1 MEEPIDKNRDTISS
15 KKFERSIWKIC
26 GIVALFIAVL
36 WILKETFNV
45 LLLVLAG
52 ILIAL
57 YFHGISK
64 LINKKTNIPQNAC
77 VAISIAGTILAVSV
91 LIYFTGARIQAQA
104 AELSET
110 LPNTIQNVKE
120 RLAETYVGQKILESA
135 SGNDAA
141 NKTSAFFETLFRSTF
156 GILGDI

>member
-1 MEEPIDKNRDTISS
+1 MEEPIDKNRDTTAS
-15 KKFERSIWKIC
+15 KKFERSIWKVC

-52 ILIAL
+52 VLIAI
-57 YFHGISK
+57 YFHGTSK
-64 LINKKTNIPQNAC
+64 WINKKTNLPHRVC
-77 VAISIAGTILAVSV
+77 MAISVATTILAVAA
-91 LIYFTGARIQAQA
+91 LIYFAGARIQAQV

-110 LPNTIQNVKE
+110 LPTTVQNAKE
-120 RLAETYVGQKILESA
+120 QLGKTYVGQKIIDTTT
-135 SGNDAA
+135 GNDAA

-156 GILGDI
+156 G